1 MPTNIELKAYC
12 KNKEKIRKILLSI
25 GAKSN
30 GTYQQTDTYFHSK
43 SGKLMLREENNENNL
58 IHYIREDKKGA
69 KESKV
74 NIYPTTLNSTLKEI
88 LEKTV
93 GTACIVVKT
102 RENYF
107 IDNVI
112 FHIDTVDGLGDFVEI
127 KAMDDANCISIEKL
141 YKQCNQYIKEL
152 EINAKDLI
160 SESYSDLLQ
169 RNNLFS
175 QILVDE

>member
-12 KNKEKIRKILLSI
+12 KNKEKIREILLSI
-25 GAKSN
+25 GAESN
-30 GTYQQTDTYFHSK
+30 GTHQQTDTYFHSK
-43 SGKLMLREENNENNL
+43 SGVLMLREENNENNL

-69 KESKV
+69 KESKA
-74 NIYPTTLNSTLKEI
+74 NIFPTTLNSTLKEI
-88 LEKTV
+88 LEKTI

-102 RENYF
+102 REIYI
-107 IDNVI
+107 IDNVN

-127 KAMDDANCISIEKL
+127 KAMDSDNSIPIEKL
-141 YKQCNQYIKEL
+141 YEQCNQYIKTL

-169 RNNLFS
+169 QNNLFS

>member
-12 KNKEKIRKILLSI
+12 KNKMKIREILLSI
-25 GAKSN
+25 GAERN
-30 GTYQQTDTYFHSK
+30 GTHQQTDTYFHSK
-43 SGKLMLREENNENNL
+43 SGILMLREGNIENNL

-69 KESKV
+69 KKSQV
-74 NIYPTTLNSTLKEI
+74 NIYPTALNSTLKEI
-88 LEKTV
+88 LEKTI

-127 KAMDDANCISIEKL
+127 KAMDSDRSIPIEKL
-141 YKQCNQYIKEL
+141 HEQCNKYIKDL
-152 EINAKDLI
+152 EINMKDLI
-160 SESYSDLLQ
+160 SESYSYLLQ
-169 RNNLFS
+169 QNNLFN
-175 QILVDE
+175 QILIDE

>member
-1 MPTNIELKAYC
+1 MPTNIELKAHC
-12 KNKEKIRKILLSI
+12 KNKEKIREMLLSI
-25 GAKSN
+25 GAESN
-30 GTYQQTDTYFHSK
+30 GTHQQTDTYFHSK
-43 SGKLMLREENNENNL
+43 SGILMLREGNNENNL

-74 NIYPTTLNSTLKEI
+74 NIYPSTLNSTLKQI
-88 LEKTV
+88 LEKTI

-102 RENYF
+102 RENYI

-127 KAMDDANCISIEKL
+127 KAMDSDIPIEKL
-141 YKQCNQYIKEL
+141 HEQCNQYIKVL

-160 SESYSDLLQ
+160 SESYSYLLQ
-169 RNNLFS
+169 QNNLFS